1 MAMPEPVASDNFDQM
16 LRSVSASPVASARSG
31 SSHPALPTPLPM
43 VDVDPE
49 NDTGILSGS
58 EEFDIPVLAAKP
70 LHSWE
75 APKRSFEWFKRIAD
89 SELSEGDL
97 EDFMKDFV
105 PAKEVG
111 KHFDPPKLPNS
122 IWSRIKFQNSCS
134 DELFKQRSIMKSQK
148 FQTSALMPL
157 LSVLESLKPSDPN
170 QKLVASAIQMICS
183 SNLQLTRFRRTSVA
197 KFVKSELRQPLFSQ
211 PVTHLHMFGA
221 EENKS
226 AKKVIKTQA
235 TSFSK
240 VLNPVITKSKSFK
253 SNYFSS
259 NNAIQTSTDFSS
271 QP

>member
-1 MAMPEPVASDNFDQM
+1 M
-16 LRSVSASPVASARSG
+16 
-31 SSHPALPTPLPM
+31 
-43 VDVDPE
+43 
-49 NDTGILSGS
+49 
-58 EEFDIPVLAAKP
+58 LAAKP
-70 LHSWE
+70 CHSWE

-89 SELSEGDL
+89 SKLSEGDL

-253 SNYFSS
+253 SNYSSS
-259 NNAIQTSTDFSS
+259 NKVIMLFKPLLISPLNLTMLLLVHLEITS
-271 QP
+271 